1 MSPAP
6 ERNARDRIL
15 QAAEAVA
22 LRDGARHLTLEA
34 AAREAGV
41 SKGGVL
47 YHFPSKHA
55 LLDGML
61 QRFVETVGQ
70 EIETHRD
77 RFRDLANPTLRA
89 VNATMRARLQGPD
102 SVRIALIATH
112 AESPSTNA
120 KLREVFAAHWERI
133 KTETADPEGALTI
146 WCAIE
151 GLQFFSL
158 FNVWPATNEQAPSV
172 ADRIEALINALPAA
186 TRSA

>member
-6 ERNARDRIL
+6 DRNARDRIL

-22 LRDGARHLTLEA
+22 LRDGARHLTLA
-34 AAREAGV
+34 AAAKEAGV

-61 QRFVETVGQ
+61 QRFVETVGA

-112 AESPSTNA
+112 AESPLANA

-151 GLQFFSL
+151 GLQFFAL
-158 FNVWPATNEQAPSV
+158 FNVWPATDEQAPCV
-172 ADRIEALINALPAA
+172 ADRIETMINALPAA